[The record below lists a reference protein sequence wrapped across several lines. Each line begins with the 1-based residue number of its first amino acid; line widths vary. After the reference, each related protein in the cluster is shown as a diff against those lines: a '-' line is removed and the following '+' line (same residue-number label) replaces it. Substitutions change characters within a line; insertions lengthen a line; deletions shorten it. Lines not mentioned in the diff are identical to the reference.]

1 MGVNVG
7 VDGVGIEGI
16 CLMGDNDGGE
26 VIGTGGGW
34 ISSVFTVIGR
44 LYLGTIGIWLYTIGF
59 GGDASLGEGVEE
71 KVDF

>member
-1 MGVNVG
+1 VGVNDG
-7 VDGVGIEGI
+7 VDGVGIECI

-34 ISSVFTVIGR
+34 ISSVFTVIGK

-59 GGDASLGEGVEE
+59 GGDGSLGEGMEE
-71 KVDF
+71 KDGF